1 MDVARMSMGMSQN
14 SLKSAVSISLLKM
27 TMNNEQQV
35 ANGMNQMLEA
45 TMAKDPNLGNKID
58 SRA

>member
-35 ANGMNQMLEA
+35 ADGMNQMLKS

-58 SRA
+58 SKA